1 MLELL
6 TTINILE
13 VISGICYIIF
23 TFFILKNWK
32 KLFSSKYM
40 KTLDLNGQLNNLKFG
55 RKYFVILFLLNILD
69 NVTSLLKND
78 FGWWDITVTCF
89 VLFSLAFNEFFI
101 YIIKDEIK
109 SEIDE
114 KNIAT
119 TTISMMATKIKDIES
134 KYDI

>member
-13 VISGICYIIF
+13 SISVMCFIAVVIF
-23 TFFILKNWK
+23 AMKNWE
-32 KLFSSKYM
+32 KLFSYKYIE
-40 KTLDLNGQLNNLKFG
+40 TLDLNGKLNNAKFCLKNIVFILIW
-55 RKYFVILFLLNILD
+55 RMLENVILI
-69 NVTSLLKND
+69 LKNNL
-78 FGWWDITVTCF
+78 GWWAITVTCVVILSIIINIF
-89 VLFSLAFNEFFI
+89 VI

-119 TTISMMATKIKDIES
+119 TTISMMATKIKDTES

>member
-1 MLELL
+1 MLEIL

-13 VISGICYIIF
+13 LISGICFIVF

-32 KLFSSKYM
+32 KLFSTKYM

-69 NVTSLLKND
+69 NATSLLKNN

-89 VLFSLAFNEFFI
+89 VLIGLALNEFMI
-101 YIIKDEIK
+101 HVIKDEIK

-119 TTISMMATKIKDIES
+119 TTISMMATKIKDTES